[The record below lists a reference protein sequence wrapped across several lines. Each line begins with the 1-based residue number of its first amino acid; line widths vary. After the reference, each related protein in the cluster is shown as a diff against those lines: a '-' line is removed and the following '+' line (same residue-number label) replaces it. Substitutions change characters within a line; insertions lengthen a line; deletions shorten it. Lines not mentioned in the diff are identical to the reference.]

1 MNDEKSTEQCFREP
15 VINEDI
21 NTPTDLQNKRSN
33 YNILEDNIT
42 TLKTE
47 MIVMK
52 KLYDAGNL

>member
-1 MNDEKSTEQCFREP
+1 MNDEKSTEQCSREP
-15 VINEDI
+15 VISEDL

-42 TLKTE
+42 TLKTNDCNE
-47 MIVMK
+47 